1 MPKRGSRRLAK
12 KASTRSRKKRP
23 TPNVFVAGTRA
34 APEAPR
40 DALPAATSPAP
51 AEPETVAASP
61 RASRPSRLATRARA
75 VRGQQVRARSEV
87 FTHYLPQEL
96 RKIGILA
103 AAMLVALI
111 LLTVFLR

>member
-23 TPNVFVAGTRA
+23 SPNVFVADARPQPERPRDDVRAPASPESA
-34 APEAPR
+34 APETAEAAPR
-40 DALPAATSPAP
+40 IGRPDRPAA
-51 AEPETVAASP
+51 
-61 RASRPSRLATRARA
+61 RTRFP
-75 VRGQQVRARSEV
+75 RGQQVRARSEV

-96 RKIGILA
+96 RKIGILSA
-103 AAMLVALI
+103 GMLTALI